1 VGGGAKVYDG
11 REAAKLVRELQ
22 PRVVIPVQYVSG
34 TTPKDC
40 DQGSVQPFLDAMA
53 GTPVQR
59 TGSRIN
65 LPGSLSGGPVIK
77 VMR

>member
-1 VGGGAKVYDG
+1 M
-11 REAAKLVRELQ
+11 LVATVNATS
-22 PRVVIPVQYVSG
+22 PAN
-34 TTPKDC
+34 C

-59 TGSRIN
+59 AGSRIN
-65 LPGSLSGGPVIK
+65 LPGSLAEGPVIK

>member
-1 VGGGAKVYDG
+1 VYDG
-11 REAAKLVRELQ
+11 REAAELVRELQ

-34 TTPKDC
+34 STPANC

-59 TGSRIN
+59 AGSRIN
-65 LPGSLSGGPVIK
+65 LPGSLAEGPVIK